1 MFCCFILLTPYLL
14 SGLADMNVGGVDVL
28 QNFADSNSNFVTK
41 VKWMMLRP
49 SQLKK
54 LKTSQRPGARSLI
67 HSTILSVAGKFGKNR
82 NSRLDNHIIG
92 TTTWIENG
100 MERQELRRQEMED
113 MKKLNHGVDIESA
126 EDDQVIKLI
135 LKYLTKI
142 WAGQDNDPSDY
153 AYA

>member
-1 MFCCFILLTPYLL
+1 
-14 SGLADMNVGGVDVL
+14 MNVGGVDVL
-28 QNFADSNSNFVTK
+28 HSFAADSNSNFVTK

-49 SQLKK
+49 SQLQK
-54 LKTSQRPGARSLI
+54 LKTSKRPGARSLI
-67 HSTILSVAGKFGKNR
+67 HSTILRVAGMFGKHR
-82 NSRLDNHIIG
+82 NSRLDNHING

-100 MERQELRRQEMED
+100 MERQELRKQEMED
-113 MKKLNHGVDIESA
+113 MKELQYGVDIESA

>member
-1 MFCCFILLTPYLL
+1 M
-14 SGLADMNVGGVDVL
+14 
-28 QNFADSNSNFVTK
+28 
-41 VKWMMLRP
+41 
-49 SQLKK
+49 
-54 LKTSQRPGARSLI
+54 
-67 HSTILSVAGKFGKNR
+67 FGKHR
-82 NSRLDNHIIG
+82 NSRLDNHING

-100 MERQELRRQEMED
+100 MERQELRKQEMED
-113 MKKLNHGVDIESA
+113 MKELQYGVDIESA